1 MKQRISFILSIVAV
15 VLLVCC
21 MFVYLTEDR
30 VAPELMIPETKI
42 SYREGEDKSVLLDD
56 VTAWD
61 NRDGDLSDNVR
72 IYSIAVLNS
81 GNQAVVTYAVYDEA
95 ANMTKKTRTVGYRK

>member
-1 MKQRISFILSIVAV
+1 MRQRISFILSIVAV
-15 VLLVCC
+15 ILLVCC

-30 VAPELMIPETKI
+30 VAPELMIPETQI
-42 SYREGEDKSVLLDD
+42 SYREGESRSVLLED

-72 IYSIAVLNS
+72 IYSIAVLNNGS
-81 GNQAVVTYAVYDEA
+81 QAVVTYAVYDEA